1 MIINF
6 QNFQRLYRDLKDE
19 LDNSYFETM
28 SSGYYILGNKVNEF
42 EKNFSNFVKAKHCI
56 GVASGL
62 DALTIALKSLKL
74 ERGSEVIVPANTY
87 IATFIA
93 VIRAGYIPVPVDANI
108 HTLQIDA
115 NLIQNKIDSKTRV
128 IMPVHLYYQTPDMDV
143 INEIAGKNDLRV
155 VTDAAQGHGAKY
167 KGKIVGSLAETEC
180 FSFYPTK
187 NLGAIGDAG
196 CIVTDNSDINY
207 NSKLLRNYGETE
219 NYVSELVGYNSRL
232 DEIQAGFLNVKL
244 RHLDRWNEKR
254 KYIAK
259 RYLNEIRNEKISLP
273 EIAEYA
279 TPNWYLFPIFSM
291 HRDYIR
297 AELQKKGIKSIVHY
311 PVPPYLQP
319 ALKYIDYDAK
329 LYPNSLKIAN
339 TELSIPI
346 DPYLDEDEIDYI
358 IDSINHV

>member
-6 QNFQRLYRDLKDE
+6 QNFHRLYSDLKEE

-28 SSGYYILGNKVNEF
+28 SSGYYILGNNVNEF
-42 EKNFSNFVKAKHCI
+42 EKNFSNFVKAKYCI

-62 DALTIALKSLKL
+62 DALTIALKSLNL

-93 VIRAGYIPVPVDANI
+93 IIRAGCTPVPVDANI

-115 NLIQNKIDSKTRV
+115 DLIKNKIDNKTRV

-143 INEIAGKNDLRV
+143 INEIAEKNDLRV

-196 CIVTDNSDINY
+196 CIVTKNSGINF
-207 NSKLLRNYGETE
+207 NSKLFRNYGERK
-219 NYVSELVGYNSRL
+219 NYVSELIGYNSRL

-244 RHLDRWNEKR
+244 KYLDKWNEKR
-254 KYIAK
+254 RYIAK
-259 RYLNEIRNEKISLP
+259 RYLNEIHNEKILLP

-291 HRDYIR
+291 HRDFIKS
-297 AELQKKGIKSIVHY
+297 ELEKKGIKSIIHY

-319 ALKYIDYDAK
+319 ALKYLSYDARI
-329 LYPNSLKIAN
+329 YPHSSKIAD

-346 DPYLDEDEIDYI
+346 DPYLTDEEINYVI
-358 IDSINHV
+358 ESLNNI